1 MIRPGDLRDRV
12 VIQQS
17 SESRN
22 AMGESVLTWHTFGER
37 WAQVEGIS
45 AREFLLSGQ
54 QQAEVSHRVRLRW
67 VSGLTTQMRF
77 LWGGRVLE
85 IVSLLEHANR
95 TEHEAICQESL

>member
-17 SESRN
+17 TESRN
-22 AMGESVLTWHTFGER
+22 AMGESVLAWHTFGER

-45 AREFLLSGQ
+45 SREFLLSGQ
-54 QQAEVSHRVRLRW
+54 QQSEVSHRVRLRW
-67 VSGLTTQMRF
+67 VEGLTTQMRF
-77 LWGGRVLE
+77 LWRGRVLE

-95 TEHEAICQESL
+95 TEHEAICQESV